1 MRKRLI
7 AVLFVLAF
15 AAIDMFAVPA
25 LPGKFKYTQPD
36 GTVITLERHGDE
48 YLHWTTDDS
57 GNVVEKDDAGY
68 YRVVP
73 EGKIQAR
80 RAAARIRRSAA
91 GRVRRQNSAQKNIAF
106 GQKRFLVIL
115 VQFSDVSFTSSTAQ
129 SDFSS
134 LLNDK
139 GYSKNGATGSARDYY
154 YDNSD
159 GRFEPVFDV
168 YGPVTLDNTM
178 AYYGG
183 DNADG
188 EDKQP
193 HLAVKEGCEAL
204 DSEID
209 FSQYDNDGD
218 GAVDLVF
225 MYYAGYGEAD
235 SKDREDTIW
244 PHQWE
249 LTSGGVR
256 LTLDG
261 KIIDKYACSNELYGD
276 RSKFFGKMCGI
287 GTACHEFGHAMG
299 LPDFYDTDYEENG
312 ESHGLFFFS
321 LMCSGS
327 YLNEGRTPP
336 RFNAVERVML
346 GWMDES
352 DVKELPGGNN
362 ISLASIK
369 DNVAFRSNTTMDGE
383 FFVYE
388 CRDYT
393 GWDSYIPYG
402 LLVYHVDKS
411 KGRTVVGRMT
421 PFRLWDEWVSYNSIN
436 AYGDHPCFYV
446 IPSADQTNLNF
457 EPQSLNEYPF
467 PGRNKVT
474 SYTPVDWNGEAGP
487 EISSIRFNTTERT
500 VYMNVKP
507 VGVKEPSLADLGYAS
522 IDLGEGVF
530 TAGESLE
537 LKLSVPEKSVPS
549 SVIWY
554 FDGNKVA
561 GSTVRLAKGVHKV
574 KAALTYSNGRKEF
587 ISAELKAD

>member
-1 MRKRLI
+1 MRRRLI
-7 AVLFVLAF
+7 AVLFVLAS
-15 AAIDMFAVPA
+15 AAVDMFAVPA

-68 YRVVP
+68 YRAVS
-73 EGKIQAR
+73 EGEIQAR
-80 RAAARIRRSAA
+80 RAAARLRRSAA
-91 GRVRRQNSAQKNIAF
+91 WRARRQNSAQKSIAL

-159 GRFEPVFDV
+159 GRFEPIFDV

-183 DNADG
+183 DNDKG

-261 KIIDKYACSNELYGD
+261 KKIDRYACSNELYGD
-276 RSKFFGKMCGI
+276 RSKFFGRMCGI

-312 ESHGLFFFS
+312 ESHGLYFFS
-321 LMCSGS
+321 LMCSGA

-336 RFNAVERVML
+336 RFNAEERVML

-352 DVKELPGGNN
+352 DVKELPGGND

-369 DNVAFRSNTTMDGE
+369 DNIAFRSETTMDGE
-383 FFVYE
+383 YFVYE

-457 EPQSLNEYPF
+457 EPQSMNEYPF
-467 PGRNKVT
+467 PGKNKVT
-474 SYTPVDWNGEAGP
+474 SYTPVDWNGETGP
-487 EISSIRFNTTERT
+487 EISSIRFDTTERT

-507 VGVKEPSLADLGYAS
+507 VGVKEPSFADLGYAS

-561 GSTVRLAKGVHKV
+561 GSTVRLAKGVHKA